1 MIISTARRGIRLLT
15 LLLCVALCA
24 CAATGEDGVALS
36 ECGPGRS
43 VYLPFFMAGQAPILR
58 VRVQDVPVRFL
69 LDTGAARSAIE
80 RRMALA
86 LGVMHDATRENI
98 RDITGEH
105 VADFVT
111 LPKLDV
117 GELHLTDRRVLVS
130 DGLPFDGVIGL
141 DILSSYA
148 LELDEAHASAKLHT
162 GRMCEGQR
170 PFTDAGMIEMPAIQ
184 GITDGHDT
192 HLRVQP
198 FLLVATR
205 LDGVLGLAMFDS
217 GAIGGSV
224 VSPVYADKVGVT
236 EAQLAQDQQVYP
248 RGFGGKIALHLHRF
262 GELDL
267 DGEVFRN
274 PTLMVSADRGA
285 RFQLVIGGD
294 YFRTHRLWFD
304 FAAKRV
310 FSVPL
315 LTQNAPGS

>member
-1 MIISTARRGIRLLT
+1 MNASPLHRGVRLFAV
-15 LLLCVALCA
+15 LLCAALSA
-24 CAATGEDGVALS
+24 CAATGENGLAQP

-43 VYLPFFMAGQAPILR
+43 IVLPFVMIGPMPILR
-58 VRVQDVPVRFL
+58 VQVQDVPVRFL
-69 LDTGAARSAIE
+69 LDTGAGRSGIE

-105 VADFVT
+105 PADFVN
-111 LPKLDV
+111 LPKLDI

-141 DILSSYA
+141 DILSRYA
-148 LELDEAHASAKLHT
+148 LELDEAHGRAVLHT
-162 GRMCEGQR
+162 GMMCEGQR
-170 PFTDAGMIEMPAIQ
+170 PFTDAGMIDMPAIQ
-184 GITDGHDT
+184 GIADGRDANR
-192 HLRVQP
+192 RVQP
-198 FLLVATR
+198 FLLVAAR

-224 VSPVYADKVGVT
+224 VSPVYAEKAGVT
-236 EAQLAQDQQVYP
+236 EAVLAQDRAVQP
-248 RGFGGKIALHLHRF
+248 RGFGGRVALHMHQF

-267 DGEVFRN
+267 DGEVFRT
-274 PTLMVSADRGA
+274 PSLLVSADHSA
-285 RFQLVIGGD
+285 RFQLVVGGD

-315 LTQNAPGS
+315 LSQNAPAS

>member
-1 MIISTARRGIRLLT
+1 MRSISPCDAL
-15 LLLCVALCA
+15 LLLCAVLSA
-24 CAATGEDGVALS
+24 CAATGEDVFALP

-43 VYLPFFMAGQAPILR
+43 ITLPFLMAGPMPILR

-105 VADFVT
+105 PADFVV
-111 LPKLDV
+111 LPKLDI
-117 GELHLTDRRVLVS
+117 GEVHLTDRRVLVS

-141 DILSSYA
+141 DILSRYA
-148 LELDEAHASAKLHT
+148 LELDEAHGIAMLHT

-170 PFTDAGMIEMPAIQ
+170 PFPDAGMIDMPAIQ
-184 GITDGHDT
+184 GIGDGRDARR
-192 HLRVQP
+192 RVEP
-198 FLLVATR
+198 FLLVAAR

-224 VSPVYADKVGVT
+224 VSPGYAEKVGVSA
-236 EAQLAQDQQVYP
+236 AQLAQDQPVYP

-262 GELDL
+262 GELEL
-267 DGEVFRN
+267 NGEVFRR
-274 PTLMVSADRGA
+274 PILMVSTDSGA
-285 RFQLVIGGD
+285 RFQLVIGAD

-304 FAAKRV
+304 FASKRV